1 MLMKKNTGK
10 IDYHLNP
17 EIMMGV
23 SRNIMIHADV
33 YLSNRNRS
41 LTSSEEGF
49 GYDGASLYLKYRM
62 YSQDEVHNH
71 FRLAAFSKVSSSIE
85 YFHQP
90 AIDLNGH
97 NSGYEIGIVATKLV
111 NKVAISAGSSFL
123 HAKNNGSN
131 KFIYSN
137 SSRDAIGYTLSIGKL
152 MLPKEYTDYNQT
164 NINLMVEMLG
174 QYNLGFHKSYIDL
187 APSIQFIFLSKMRL
201 DLGYRFPV
209 VNNLTRTADRG
220 FLLRLEYN
228 FFNVYK

>member
-1 MLMKKNTGK
+1 
-10 IDYHLNP
+10 
-17 EIMMGV
+17 
-23 SRNIMIHADV
+23 
-33 YLSNRNRS
+33 
-41 LTSSEEGF
+41 
-49 GYDGASLYLKYRM
+49 
-62 YSQDEVHNH
+62 
-71 FRLAAFSKVSSSIE
+71 
-85 YFHQP
+85 
-90 AIDLNGH
+90 
-97 NSGYEIGIVATKLV
+97 
-111 NKVAISAGSSFL
+111 
-123 HAKNNGSN
+123 
-131 KFIYSN
+131 
-137 SSRDAIGYTLSIGKL
+137 